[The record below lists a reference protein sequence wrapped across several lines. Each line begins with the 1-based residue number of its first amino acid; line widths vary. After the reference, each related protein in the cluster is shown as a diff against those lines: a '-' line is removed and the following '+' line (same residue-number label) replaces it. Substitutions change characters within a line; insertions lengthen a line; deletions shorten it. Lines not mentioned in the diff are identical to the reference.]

1 MFGSCGRWWRDGE
14 GSALGIY
21 RYSWH
26 RTALGLLAG
35 VGVVIFFVAKAGER
49 EIFVLPIFLWA
60 AARCIG
66 EVRRVVILTE
76 DSLIYRPPFGRAVCV
91 RLNKVQT
98 AMRVQLVTTVMLRL
112 SRVPG
117 LKLTLEN
124 REIVSVPLDLPDAPE
139 VLDRLK
145 IKLAGRAR
153 F

>member
-1 MFGSCGRWWRDGE
+1 M
-14 GSALGIY
+14 
-21 RYSWH
+21 
-26 RTALGLLAG
+26 
-35 VGVVIFFVAKAGER
+35 
-49 EIFVLPIFLWA
+49 
-60 AARCIG
+60 
-66 EVRRVVILTE
+66 VILTE